1 MLKIKFVLLL
11 MLLFFIVD
19 SKKLRNKLTT
29 KWYHCSTYGTKCGT
43 VYGECCP
50 GFICQETDCVL
61 LIFCSGICLFKG
73 ESVKKFLN
81 K

>member
-29 KWYHCSTYGTKCGT
+29 KFHCSTYGTKCGM

-50 GFICQETDCVL
+50 GFICQKTDCVL

>member
-29 KWYHCSTYGTKCGT
+29 KYHCSTYRTKCGM

-50 GFICQETDCVL
+50 GFNCEDDCFL
-61 LIFCSGICLFKG
+61 LIFCRGICR
-73 ESVKKFLN
+73 
-81 K
+81 

>member
-29 KWYHCSTYGTKCGT
+29 KFHCSTFGTKCGT
-43 VYGECCP
+43 FYPECCP
-50 GFICQETDCVL
+50 GSICKKDDCFL
-61 LIFCSGICLFKG
+61 FFCSGICYIK
-73 ESVKKFLN
+73 
-81 K
+81 

>member
-19 SKKLRNKLTT
+19 SKKLRNKLKNKTRCGDLL
-29 KWYHCSTYGTKCGT
+29 HKCGT
-43 VYGECCP
+43 FFGGCCT
-50 GFICQETDCVL
+50 GFKCIDSCFL
-61 LIFCSGICLFKG
+61 FFCSGTCFYDL
-73 ESVKKFLN
+73 KFLFFN

>member
-29 KWYHCSTYGTKCGT
+29 KTRCGKQGAVCGSFHYGCCAGLRCKDACFLFLCVGT
-43 VYGECCP
+43 C
-50 GFICQETDCVL
+50 F
-61 LIFCSGICLFKG
+61 
-73 ESVKKFLN
+73 
-81 K
+81 

>member
-29 KWYHCSTYGTKCGT
+29 KYHCGTEGAFCGT
-43 VYGECCP
+43 FDNVCCP
-50 GFICQETDCVL
+50 GFNCKTDDCFL
-61 LIFCSGICLFKG
+61 FCTGTCIA
-73 ESVKKFLN
+73 VK
-81 K
+81 

>member
-29 KWYHCSTYGTKCGT
+29 KTRCGNQGAFCGT
-43 VYGECCP
+43 FQNECCP
-50 GFICQETDCVL
+50 GFYCKKDNCFL
-61 LIFCSGICLFKG
+61 YFCTGTCFK
-73 ESVKKFLN
+73 
-81 K
+81 

>member
-29 KWYHCSTYGTKCGT
+29 KTRCLSQGAVCGT
-43 VYGECCP
+43 FYSECCP
-50 GFICQETDCVL
+50 GFNCVDDCFFL
-61 LIFCSGICLFKG
+61 FFCTGICL
-73 ESVKKFLN
+73 
-81 K
+81 